1 MYGGR
6 PPQRTGPNSRS
17 LDHPDPSPAP
27 PRRRDRSKVTPI
39 DPADASGDDPRPW
52 GSTREDRIALTA
64 LAVDSTSVIDHP
76 IERTPGAA

>member
-1 MYGGR
+1 
-6 PPQRTGPNSRS
+6 
-17 LDHPDPSPAP
+17 
-27 PRRRDRSKVTPI
+27 VTRI

-52 GSTREDRIALTA
+52 GSTREDRIAAPTA